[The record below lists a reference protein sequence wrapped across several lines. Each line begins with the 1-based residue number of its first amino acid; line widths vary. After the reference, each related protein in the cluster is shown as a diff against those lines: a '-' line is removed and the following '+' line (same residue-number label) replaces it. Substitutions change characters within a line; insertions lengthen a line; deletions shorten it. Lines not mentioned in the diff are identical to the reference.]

1 MADFKQ
7 NNKDAK
13 EYYET
18 QQKIAEVIERQTE
31 NWSTY
36 GDAVKAAGKNAKIIK
51 EQQKEIL
58 RLEKEGTKESKL
70 KAEQLK
76 KENEYLT
83 QLNKEML
90 KTSTLAKS
98 ILNSTKKWSFD
109 KLTQG
114 ANQLLDVYDQME
126 RSSRSAAI
134 ETGMSVKRMH
144 QFRAIAANSASEMQK
159 VGLGAEVAGQMQKA
173 FSDETG
179 RQVMLS
185 QKALITMGKLS
196 KRTGI
201 GAEEMATFAGEMESF
216 GMGSESSAELLKSIA
231 DMSDKAGVNT
241 QKVMKDVQKNLS
253 LVNKF
258 SFKGGVKGL
267 AKAVAYTQK
276 MKLEMADVANFA
288 DKVFRPEGAI
298 DAAANLQ
305 VLGGGLAKL
314 GDPMKIMYEAR
325 NNPEEFAKSLVKA
338 TGAVAVFNK
347 KTGEFEVSAYELDR
361 LKEAADATGVPLENL
376 VKTAKQSA
384 KMSMFGDALKIKG
397 EDRAMLEG
405 MMEADGKGAFVMDID
420 GNKQYLKD
428 LTKTQQQALA
438 NEITAKGEADKKREM
453 EIQSTQE
460 IVMNKLKSILS
471 LLLPYMQKFDN
482 AIRNYLLVGIEKL
495 EGFVKS
501 LLSMSPW
508 VGKLAVALLAFV
520 KLWPIISAVL
530 SPLTWFLRGKI
541 LGKGFNSQIAQGKV
555 MQKMMGG
562 GGQSGVA
569 GPLTKSGKPD
579 MRYKANKGMGGA
591 GKGAAGTQAMG
602 QSAGSQAGNFLKGA
616 LGLVAISAALFVF
629 AKALQEF
636 DKLQNGWGT
645 LALAAVSLIALGG
658 ALMILTPTL
667 NAFGS
672 SAWIGIAAMGALA
685 VSVMALGFATTL
697 FAQGGLAGTM
707 LMITALAAL
716 TIAVM
721 VLGALGASGIG
732 FIGVALILA
741 LGAAMIMAG
750 YATTL
755 FAEAIATVMTSF
767 QGLFE
772 LVNMD
777 NIGALLLMG
786 PALIGVSLGVFA
798 LAGSLVALGAAM
810 LLGGFLGLIGLS
822 ETADN
827 IQKAFGDID
836 PAAVAGAISAINNVD
851 MAKVAAIKDL
861 ANSLSLVS
869 MFGGG
874 FKIDFGDLDVKGNI
888 KLEGKGGAANTD
900 WVEDPIFVSK
910 LKDIVWEAMDSDRNG
925 GRN

>member
-1 MADFKQ
+1 MQ
-7 NNKDAK
+7 N
-13 EYYET
+13 
-18 QQKIAEVIERQTE
+18 
-31 NWSTY
+31 
-36 GDAVKAAGKNAKIIK
+36 
-51 EQQKEIL
+51 
-58 RLEKEGTKESKL
+58 
-70 KAEQLK
+70 
-76 KENEYLT
+76 
-83 QLNKEML
+83 
-90 KTSTLAKS
+90 
-98 ILNSTKKWSFD
+98 
-109 KLTQG
+109 
-114 ANQLLDVYDQME
+114 
-126 RSSRSAAI
+126 
-134 ETGMSVKRMH
+134 
-144 QFRAIAANSASEMQK
+144 
-159 VGLGAEVAGQMQKA
+159 
-173 FSDETG
+173 
-179 RQVMLS
+179 
-185 QKALITMGKLS
+185 
-196 KRTGI
+196 
-201 GAEEMATFAGEMESF
+201 
-216 GMGSESSAELLKSIA
+216 
-231 DMSDKAGVNT
+231 
-241 QKVMKDVQKNLS
+241 
-253 LVNKF
+253 
-258 SFKGGVKGL
+258 
-267 AKAVAYTQK
+267 
-276 MKLEMADVANFA
+276 
-288 DKVFRPEGAI
+288 
-298 DAAANLQ
+298 
-305 VLGGGLAKL
+305 
-314 GDPMKIMYEAR
+314 
-325 NNPEEFAKSLVKA
+325 
-338 TGAVAVFNK
+338 
-347 KTGEFEVSAYELDR
+347 
-361 LKEAADATGVPLENL
+361 
-376 VKTAKQSA
+376 
-384 KMSMFGDALKIKG
+384 
-397 EDRAMLEG
+397 
-405 MMEADGKGAFVMDID
+405 
-420 GNKQYLKD
+420 
-428 LTKTQQQALA
+428 
-438 NEITAKGEADKKREM
+438 
-453 EIQSTQE
+453 
-460 IVMNKLKSILS
+460 
-471 LLLPYMQKFDN
+471 
-482 AIRNYLLVGIEKL
+482 
-495 EGFVKS
+495 
-501 LLSMSPW
+501 
-508 VGKLAVALLAFV
+508 
-520 KLWPIISAVL
+520 
-530 SPLTWFLRGKI
+530 
-541 LGKGFNSQIAQGKV
+541 
-555 MQKMMGG
+555 MMGG
-562 GGQSGVA
+562 AQGGKQGQFYKGGQF
-569 GPLTKSGKPD
+569 
-579 MRYKANKGMGGA
+579 MKGGGRAPKGGAYGGA